1 MIWSVQVLKEECVS
15 VTPANASS
23 RKTSLLLYVLVEC
36 MYIRIAVN

>member
-23 RKTSLLLYVLVEC
+23 KKTSLLLYVSRVYVHTVLIV
-36 MYIRIAVN
+36 V